1 MDVLGKFLNAI
12 KLNDNMDE
20 DDDYLDDSL
29 MDDEE
34 DDFLDDEIEERP
46 KKKFFEKFA
55 RKSDDDM
62 DDMDYL
68 DEDDDEEE
76 EVPVK
81 ASSRASVKTAAA
93 KAPARQERA
102 SRPVASPKITP
113 MRSSNRGTQAP
124 NMEVCVIKPSSM
136 EDTREIADTLVDN
149 STVILNLEGID
160 MELAQRI
167 IDFTSGACYSLGG
180 SLQKVSSYIFVLG
193 PYNVD
198 ITGDL
203 QNILGGSV
211 PSVRAGY

>member
-55 RKSDDDM
+55 RKADDDM

-68 DEDDDEEE
+68 DDDEEEEE

-81 ASSRASVKTAAA
+81 TSSRTSVKTAAA

-102 SRPVASPKITP
+102 SRPAASPKITP
-113 MRSSNRGTQAP
+113 MRSSKRGTQAA